1 MKKISLIAVMLLLM
15 AGNLLAQQ
23 PHHINSFFDKN
34 GAVRLET
41 TELKGDT
48 VITLFHRS
56 EDILWHRTV
65 YSIIDM
71 RFKQNFQMYFPTS
84 MDNPRYRSLFG
95 VIMEAIQD
103 GLPVYAKP
111 MEADLN
117 PHLDDPA
124 RVQEPRSRIPGFLE
138 LSSEGGEAA
147 FDLGALDM
155 SDMME
160 DDGMMMDGEEGGIGD
175 DLLASL
181 SQANSVLKYDSV
193 SNSMEIVKDYYTQYV
208 KNQLKFLIQEHIF
221 FDKHYSRLYRC
232 ITAIAPLYAPN
243 ARDGQDTYEA
253 LFSQITFWIP
263 FAALRP
269 YMAHQYMIASKNNSK
284 RLTYDEFFAQ
294 RLYTSYIVGEDNMYD
309 RVIPEYVKKEESMKA
324 EQKRIETE
332 LLEFEQNL
340 WEY

>member
-65 YSIIDM
+65 YSVIDM
-71 RFKQNFQMYFPTS
+71 RFKQNFQMYFPITL
-84 MDNPRYRSLFG
+84 DNPRYRSLFG
-95 VIMEAIQD
+95 VMMEAIKD
-103 GLPVYAKP
+103 GLEVYHKP
-111 MEADLN
+111 MDTDLN
-117 PHLDDPA
+117 PHLDDPNNA
-124 RVQEPRSRIPGFLE
+124 PEERAKIVGHLE
-138 LSSEGGEAA
+138 LTAEEGEAA
-147 FDLGALDM
+147 FDLGAMDTGE
-155 SDMME
+155 MME
-160 DDGMMMDGEEGGIGD
+160 DDGMMMEGDGGVD
-175 DLLASL
+175 QALLASIN
-181 SQANSVLKYDSV
+181 QANSVLRYDSAT
-193 SNSMEIVKDYYTQYV
+193 NSLEITDYYQQFV
-208 KNQLKFLIQEHIF
+208 KNQLKFLIQEQIF
-221 FDKHYSRLYRC
+221 FDKHYSRLYRS
-232 ITAIAPLYAPN
+232 ITAIAPLYAPK
-243 ARDGQDTYEA
+243 AEAGADTYNA
-253 LFSQITFWIP
+253 LYQQICFWIP

-269 YMAHQYMIASKNNSK
+269 YLAHQYMIASKNNSK

-309 RVIPEYVKKEESMKA
+309 RVIPEYVKNEESMKA

>member
-1 MKKISLIAVMLLLM
+1 MKKISLIAVMLMLLV
-15 AGNLLAQQ
+15 GNLSAQQ

-65 YSIIDM
+65 YSVIDM

-95 VIMEAIQD
+95 VIMEGIVD

-111 MEADLN
+111 MNSDLN
-117 PHLDDPA
+117 PHLDDPKN
-124 RVQEPRSRIPGFLE
+124 QPMPRKGIATFLE
-138 LSSEGGEAA
+138 LSSDGGEAA

-155 SDMME
+155 GDMME
-160 DDGMMMDGEEGGIGD
+160 DDGMMMDGGD
-175 DLLASL
+175 GMDADLLADL
-181 SQANSVLKYDSV
+181 SAASSVLKYDSA
-193 SNSMEIVKDYYTQYV
+193 SNTMEITEYYPQYV
-208 KNQLKFLIQEHIF
+208 KNQLKFLIQEQIF
-221 FDKHYSRLYRC
+221 FDKHYSRLYRS

-243 ARDGQDTYEA
+243 AQEGDDTYEA
-253 LFSQITFWIP
+253 LFKQIVFWIP
-263 FAALRP
+263 FASLRP
-269 YMAHQYMIASKNNSK
+269 YLAHQYMIASKNNSK

-309 RVIPEYVKKEESMKA
+309 RVIPEYVKTEESMKA

-332 LLEFEQNL
+332 LLDFEQNL

>member
-1 MKKISLIAVMLLLM
+1 MKKISLVAVMLLLM
-15 AGNLLAQQ
+15 AGNVLAQQ
-23 PHHINSFFDKN
+23 PHHINSFFDQR

-41 TELKGDT
+41 TELKSDT
-48 VITLFHRS
+48 VITLFHRT

-71 RFKQNFQMYFPTS
+71 RFKQNFQMYFPTT

-95 VIMEAIQD
+95 VMMEAIVD

-111 MEADLN
+111 MNPDLN
-117 PHLDDPA
+117 PHLDRADNQPM
-124 RVQEPRSRIPGFLE
+124 PRKGIPSFLE
-138 LSSEGGEAA
+138 LNSDGGESA

-155 SDMME
+155 GDMMDE
-160 DDGMMMDGEEGGIGD
+160 DGMMMDGGMNG
-175 DLLASL
+175 DLLADL
-181 SQANSVLKYDSV
+181 SAASGVLKYDSA
-193 SNSMEIVKDYYTQYV
+193 SNTMEITEYYPQYV
-208 KNQLKFLIQEHIF
+208 KNQLKFLIQEQIF
-221 FDKHYSRLYRC
+221 FDKHYSRLFRC
-232 ITAIAPLYAPN
+232 ITAIAPLYAPY
-243 ARDGQDTYEA
+243 ATEGADTYDA
-253 LFSQITFWIP
+253 LYQQVCFWIP

-269 YMAHQYMIASKNNSK
+269 YLAHQYMIASKNNSK
-284 RLTYDEFFAQ
+284 RMTYDEFFAQ

-309 RVIPEYVKKEESMKA
+309 RVIPEYVKDEASMKA

>member
-1 MKKISLIAVMLLLM
+1 MKKISLIAVMLMLM

-65 YSIIDM
+65 YSVIDM
-71 RFKQNFQMYFPTS
+71 RFKQNFQMYFPITL
-84 MDNPRYRSLFG
+84 DNPRYRSLFG
-95 VIMEAIQD
+95 VMMEAIVD

-111 MEADLN
+111 MQPDLN
-117 PHLDDPA
+117 PHLDDPN
-124 RVQEPRSRIPGFLE
+124 RMQEPRNRIPGFLE
-138 LSSEGGEAA
+138 LSSEDGEAA

-160 DDGMMMDGEEGGIGD
+160 DDGMMMEGEGGID
-175 DLLASL
+175 ADLLADL
-181 SQANSVLKYDSV
+181 SAASSVLKYDSA
-193 SNSMEIVKDYYTQYV
+193 SNTMVITEYYPQYV

-243 ARDGQDTYEA
+243 AQEGADTYDA
-253 LFSQITFWIP
+253 LYQQICFWVP

-309 RVIPEYVKKEESMKA
+309 RVIPQYVKTEESMKA